1 MARHCG
7 EHVVEK
13 IQSLFVQRPL
23 NILAVAA
30 LFGIGYLLV
39 RFSRAGSDRRHPGAL
54 LVPASGWALYAAW
67 EWLIL
72 WKTPEANIRF
82 DLLLIWPALL
92 VLSVWF
98 CVRAFR

>member
-1 MARHCG
+1 MQT
-7 EHVVEK
+7 

-39 RFSRAGSDRRHPGAL
+39 RFSRVGSDRHPGAL
-54 LVPASGWALYAAW
+54 LVPTAGWALYAAW
-67 EWLIL
+67 EWLIPS
-72 WKTPEANIRF
+72 KTPEANIRF
-82 DLLLIWPALL
+82 DLLLFWPGLL
-92 VLSVWF
+92 LLSVWF